1 MVLKVSIISIN
12 DFIFCQIKGHWP
24 ATILKIYCQ
33 EHKTLQNRI
42 LLKQF
47 TATASEPTL
56 KYHPRQHLTHQTHD
70 TSARATLLETFFFH
84 NIKEMVVAIK

>member
-24 ATILKIYCQ
+24 ATILKICCQ

-47 TATASEPTL
+47 TVTASESTL
-56 KYHPRQHLTHQTHD
+56 KYHPRQHLIHQTHD
-70 TSARATLLETFFFH
+70 TSARATLLETFFFTLLR
-84 NIKEMVVAIK
+84 KWWLP